1 MFLADCHTHSLC
13 SPDSNA
19 PMLQMAQKAY
29 EYGLHTLCL
38 TDHCD
43 LLSLE
48 GERTLD
54 YDWTPVHR
62 ERKGMLD
69 AFGARLDLPMGLE
82 FGMGHL
88 FPRHLRKFS
97 GSPGWILSSAPAT
110 TWTRRREDGTFICCP
125 MTPWRTVIGLWTT
138 TSSPCWPWP
147 PAPAMMWW
155 AM

>member
-19 PMLQMAQKAY
+19 PMVDTLCERAMLAL
-29 EYGLHTLCL
+29 EESGLHTLCL

-88 FPRHLRKFS
+88 FPEASEKILGEPGLDFVI
-97 GSPGWILSSAPAT
+97 GSCHNLDEAAG
-110 TWTRRREDGTFICCP
+110 
-125 MTPWRTVIGLWTT
+125 TPWQSRCRQICFRE
-138 TSSPCWPWP
+138 TSC
-147 PAPAMMWW
+147 
-155 AM
+155 

>member
-29 EYGLHTLCL
+29 EYGLHALCL

-69 AFGARLDLPMGLE
+69 AFGTRLDLPMGLE

-88 FPRHLRKFS
+88 FPEASEKIL
-97 GSPGWILSSAPAT
+97 GEPGL
-110 TWTRRREDGTFICCP
+110 DF
-125 MTPWRTVIGLWTT
+125 VIGSLPQPGRGGGRTGLL
-138 TSSPCWPWP
+138 S
-147 PAPAMMWW
+147 AAL
-155 AM
+155 

>member
-48 GERTLD
+48 GERTLG
-54 YDWTPVHR
+54 YDWTPVRR

-69 AFGARLDLPMGLE
+69 AFGTRLDLPMGLE

-88 FPRHLRKFS
+88 FPEASEPTVRI
-97 GSPGWILSSAPAT
+97 SPPNS
-110 TWTRRREDGTFICCP
+110 R
-125 MTPWRTVIGLWTT
+125 
-138 TSSPCWPWP
+138 
-147 PAPAMMWW
+147 
-155 AM
+155 